1 MNSSTLHWEFIFKGC
16 LLTKLNIFYIK
27 ISLQHGSVA
36 QSVEQWPF
44 KPLVPGSSPG
54 RPTIVVFSKV
64 LWDLVDNR
72 LYIYINSIFDDLPSK

>member
-1 MNSSTLHWEFIFKGC
+1 MDTSTIKREFIFKGC
-16 LLTKLNIFYIK
+16 LLTKLNIFYND

-64 LWDLVDNR
+64 LCGTVDYMI
-72 LYIYINSIFDDLPSK
+72 LIISIFR

>member
-1 MNSSTLHWEFIFKGC
+1 MDTSTIKREFIFKGC
-16 LLTKLNIFYIK
+16 LLTKLNIFYND

-64 LWDLVDNR
+64 LCGLVDNVI
-72 LYIYINSIFDDLPSK
+72 LINSIFR

>member
-1 MNSSTLHWEFIFKGC
+1 MDTSTIKREFIFKGC
-16 LLTKLNIFYIK
+16 LLTKLNIFYID

-64 LWDLVDNR
+64 LCGLVDNVI
-72 LYIYINSIFDDLPSK
+72 LINSIFR

>member
-1 MNSSTLHWEFIFKGC
+1 MIDPLVCILYGVYA
-16 LLTKLNIFYIK
+16 LLW
-27 ISLQHGSVA
+27 GSVA

-64 LWDLVDNR
+64 LCGLVDNVI
-72 LYIYINSIFDDLPSK
+72 LINYIFRCFPS

>member
-1 MNSSTLHWEFIFKGC
+1 MDTSTIKREFIFKGC
-16 LLTKLNIFYIK
+16 LLTKLNIFYNT

-64 LWDLVDNR
+64 LCGLVDNVI
-72 LYIYINSIFDDLPSK
+72 LINSIFR